1 MTNSAIQRP
10 LRRSGDTRRAVT
22 PPAYPR
28 GHPFDSFPQ
37 PGWGGGGHRVV
48 SGSPRPMAGIRTG
61 FVTGPRE
68 HRWILYPP
76 RPPARG
82 GGAGAKRH
90 LRSGRVPRGGDNA
103 GNWCEQWCRREAPGP
118 PPQPPPRKRPPSPAV
133 LRRQES
139 RRAGQWSHPGLAV
152 WARLPPAHP
161 PRERCW
167 EISGRGHTPPC
178 PQQPLPTGGC
188 ALGGWVAG
196 D

>member
-28 GHPFDSFPQ
+28 GHPYDSFPQ

-48 SGSPRPMAGIRTG
+48 SGSPRPMVGIRTG
-61 FVTGPRE
+61 FVTEPRQ

-139 RRAGQWSHPGLAV
+139 RRAGQWSHPGLA
-152 WARLPPAHP
+152 
-161 PRERCW
+161 C
-167 EISGRGHTPPC
+167 GRGSRQHIPHEKGVGRFR
-178 PQQPLPTGGC
+178 GGGTHVP
-188 ALGGWVAG
+188 APSSPFPRGAVPWGGVAG